1 MKKAVL
7 LIATFAALA
16 GACKKTYV
24 CECTDPT
31 GSVNQSYNIENTK
44 SKAKKQCDSYAQQ
57 AQSGSFSNVTCQIKN

>member
-1 MKKAVL
+1 MKKTL
-7 LIATFAALA
+7 LLFIALGALQI
-16 GACKKTYV
+16 GCKKTYV

>member
-7 LIATFAALA
+7 FVIVLGAL
-16 GACKKTYV
+16 ACKKTYV

-44 SKAKKQCDSYAQQ
+44 SKAKKQCDAYAQQ